1 MRAKTNNLLN
11 FSATFLFCY
20 VIKYSQTYLTLPT
33 FARPI
38 KMDQIEFVA
47 VRGVDDSSGIAID
60 EIILKGNGSCNG
72 QDGWLCLINYSILF

>member
-1 MRAKTNNLLN
+1 M
-11 FSATFLFCY
+11 
-20 VIKYSQTYLTLPT
+20 PT
-33 FARPI
+33 FAYPI

-72 QDGWLCLINYSILF
+72 QDGFIIIIKLLQRHFKQFL